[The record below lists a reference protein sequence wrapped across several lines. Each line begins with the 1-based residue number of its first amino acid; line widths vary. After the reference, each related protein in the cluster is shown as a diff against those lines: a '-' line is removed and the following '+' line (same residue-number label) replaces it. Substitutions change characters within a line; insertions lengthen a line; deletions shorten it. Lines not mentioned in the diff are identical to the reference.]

1 MNAEPT
7 DIPGVLLVRFDI
19 YKDERGTFA
28 ETYDRKKFA
37 AIGIDTRFVQD
48 SISTSAAKG
57 TVRGLHFQRAPRA
70 QAKLVRASKGRLFDV
85 ALDVR
90 PESETFGRYATATLS
105 EGDGTALFIPE
116 GFAHGFCTL
125 EADTE
130 IAYKMSDHFSPEHYM
145 GVAWNDPALGI
156 DWPVAAKAAV
166 LSARDR
172 LLPTLADVAK
182 LLSKSPR
189 R

>member
-7 DIPGVLLVRFDI
+7 DIPGVLLIRFDI

-37 AIGIDTRFVQD
+37 AIGIETQFVQD

-57 TVRGLHFQRAPRA
+57 TVRGLHFQRAPKA
-70 QAKLVRASKGRLFDV
+70 QTKLVRASKGRLFDV

-90 PESETFGRYATATLS
+90 PDSKTFGRHVTAILAA
-105 EGDGTALFIPE
+105 GDGTALFIPA

-130 IAYKMSDHFSPEHYM
+130 ITYKMSDHFSPEHYM

-156 DWPVAAKAAV
+156 DWPVAVKDAV

-172 LLPTLADVAK
+172 ALPTLADVAK
-182 LLSKSPR
+182 LLAKGAGR
-189 R
+189 